1 MVASYPIPT
10 GNLNIGFVST
20 RFSATDGVSLE
31 TEKWTQVLARL
42 GHQCFFFAGL
52 CDRPPAITY
61 IVPEAHFG
69 HPAIIKTYDAAFS
82 NRNRPPELTR
92 DIEDLAEYL
101 KKHLYEFTKKYDV
114 HLLLVEN
121 ALAIPLNIP
130 LGIALTRF
138 IAETGIHT
146 IAHHHDLYWE
156 RRRFLVNCVWDYL
169 DMSFPPRLP
178 NIRHIVINSPA
189 AAQLSYRRGISA
201 ELIPNVMDFDN
212 APLPPDDYAATVRSD
227 LAIGPN
233 EYLFLQPTRIVR
245 RKGIEHAIELV
256 RRLSLPARLVISY
269 ASGDEGDAYEKHL
282 RSFSRLLDISTIFV
296 SEIISAQ
303 RGTTADGR
311 KIYSIWDV
319 YPFAD
324 VVTYPSLLE
333 GFGNAFLE
341 SVYFRRPIVVNDYT
355 IYAIDI
361 KPKGFKAIELDGF
374 ITDEAVAKVEQIL
387 KKPTLA
393 AEMTEHNY
401 QLAKRFYSFAFLEH
415 QLQGLLQSFTGE
427 DVRS

>member
-1 MVASYPIPT
+1 MVAAYPIPT
-10 GNLNIGFVST
+10 ANLRIGFVST
-20 RFSATDGVSLE
+20 RLGTTDGVSLE
-31 TEKWTQVLARL
+31 VEKWTRVLTRL
-42 GHQCFFFAGL
+42 GHRCFFFAGL
-52 CDRPPAITY
+52 CDRPPDVSY
-61 IVPEAHFG
+61 IVPEAHFN
-69 HPAIIKTYDAAFS
+69 HPSIVKTYDAAFS
-82 NRNRPPELTR
+82 NRNRPPELSREIR
-92 DIEDLAEYL
+92 DLTEYL
-101 KKHLYEFTKKYDV
+101 KMHLYEFIKKYDV
-114 HLLLVEN
+114 HLLIVEN

-130 LGIALTRF
+130 LGIAITEL

-178 NIRHIVINSPA
+178 GIRHIVINSPA
-189 AAQLSYRRGISA
+189 AERLSHRRGISA
-201 ELIPNVMDFDN
+201 QLIPNVMDFDS
-212 APLPPDDYAATVRSD
+212 PPPPPDEYASSLKTD
-227 LAIGPN
+227 LHIGPN

-256 RRLSLPARLVISY
+256 RRLSLPARLVVSH
-269 ASGDEGDAYEKHL
+269 ASGDEGDAYERHL
-282 RSFSRLLDISTIFV
+282 RSFSRLLDVPTLFV
-296 SEIISAQ
+296 ADIISDQ
-303 RGTTADGR
+303 RGTTNDGR
-311 KIYSIWDV
+311 KIYSLWDV

-324 VVTYPSLLE
+324 IVTYPSLLE

-361 KPKGFKAIELDGF
+361 KPKGFRAIELDGF
-374 ITDEAVAKVEQIL
+374 VTEEAVAEVEQIL
-387 KKPTLA
+387 SKPALA

>member
-1 MVASYPIPT
+1 MAGAYSIPAD
-10 GNLNIGFVST
+10 NLRIGFVST
-20 RFSATDGVSLE
+20 RLGTTDGVSLE
-31 TEKWTQVLARL
+31 VEKWSHVLGRL
-42 GHQCFFFAGL
+42 GHQCFYFAGL
-52 CDRPPAITY
+52 CDRPANVSH
-61 IVPEAHFG
+61 IVPEAHFT
-69 HPAIIKTYDAAFS
+69 HPEILKIYDGAFS
-82 NRNRPPELTR
+82 NRYRPRQLTSQIR
-92 DIEDLAEYL
+92 DMAEHL
-101 KKHLYEFTKKYDV
+101 KTHLYAFVKQFDI

-130 LGIALTRF
+130 LGIALTEF
-138 IAETGIHT
+138 IAETGIYT

-169 DMSFPPRLP
+169 DMCFPPRLP
-178 NIRHIVINSPA
+178 NVRHIVINSPA

-201 ELIPNVMDFDN
+201 RLIPNVMDFDN
-212 APLPPDDYAATVRSD
+212 PPPTPDEYASTVRAD
-227 LAIGPN
+227 LQIESGT
-233 EYLFLQPTRIVR
+233 YFFLQPTRIVR

-256 RRLSLPARLVISY
+256 RRLPLPARLVISH

-282 RSFSRLLDISTIFV
+282 RAFSRLLDISTIFV
-296 SEIISAQ
+296 SDIISDH

-311 KIYSIWDV
+311 KIYSLWDV

-324 VVTYPSLLE
+324 IITYPSLLE

-361 KPKGFKAIELDGF
+361 KPKGFRAIELDGF
-374 ITDEAVAKVEQIL
+374 ITDEAVSQVEKVL
-387 KKPTLA
+387 KTPAMA

-401 QLAKRFYSFAFLEH
+401 QLAKRFYSFGFLEH
-415 QLQGLLQSFTGE
+415 QLEGLLQSFTGE
-427 DVRS
+427 SSRD

>member
-1 MVASYPIPT
+1 MVAAYPIPT
-10 GNLNIGFVST
+10 NNLHIGFVST
-20 RFSATDGVSLE
+20 RLGTIDGVSLE
-31 TEKWTQVLARL
+31 AEKWTEVLSRL

-52 CDRPPAITY
+52 CDRPADLSY
-61 IVPEAHFG
+61 VVPEAHFS
-69 HPAIIKTYDAAFS
+69 HPAILKVYDAAFS

-92 DIEDLAEYL
+92 EIRELGDYL
-101 KKHLYEFTKKYDV
+101 KKHLYEFIKKYDI
-114 HLLLVEN
+114 HLLIVEN

-130 LGIALTRF
+130 LGVALTEF

-146 IAHHHDLYWE
+146 VAHHHDLYWE
-156 RRRFLVNCVWDYL
+156 RPRFLVNCVWDYL
-169 DMSFPPRLP
+169 DMAFPPRLP
-178 NIRHIVINSPA
+178 SIRHIVINSPA

-201 ELIPNVMDFDN
+201 RVIPNVMDFDN
-212 APLPPDDYAATVRSD
+212 PPPPPDEYASSVRSD
-227 LAIGPN
+227 LHVDPD

-256 RRLSLPARLVISY
+256 RRLPLPARLVISH
-269 ASGDEGDAYEKHL
+269 ANGDEGDAYEKHL
-282 RSFSRLLDISTIFV
+282 RSFSQLLDISTIFV
-296 SEIISAQ
+296 ADIISDQ
-303 RGTTADGR
+303 RGRTRDGR
-311 KIYSIWDV
+311 KVYSLWDV

-324 VVTYPSLLE
+324 IVTYPSLLE

-361 KPKGFKAIELDGF
+361 KPKGFRAIELDGF
-374 ITDEAVAKVEQIL
+374 ITDEAVAEVEQIL
-387 KKPTLA
+387 KKPALA
-393 AEMTEHNY
+393 AEMAEHNY